1 MFDGV
6 FLLRTDRY
14 NKKLKKYYVEIE
26 EMDED
31 MDEEEELEREE
42 ETEAYLP
49 FMY

>member
-31 MDEEEELEREE
+31 MDEEEEIEREE